1 MTGIASTRARFRRV
15 APLAGAPV
23 RILVDGR
30 PVQSTEGESVLA
42 AMLSI
47 TGHVR
52 ELEANG
58 EKRAGFCLMGA
69 CQDCWVWFGDAPRGR
84 ACTTLVRDGLE
95 VFTAPP
101 GIPPARSGA

>member
-1 MTGIASTRARFRRV
+1 MPQASTMRASLPRARLRRV
-15 APLAGAPV
+15 APSTGAALH
-23 RILVDGR
+23 ILVDGQ
-30 PVQSTEGESVLA
+30 PVEAREGESVLT
-42 AMLSI
+42 AMLAV

-52 ELEANG
+52 ELESNG

-95 VFTAPP
+95 VFTRMP
-101 GIPPARSGA
+101 GVTR